1 MAVDLGATYV
11 RVALSDERGRF
22 TVRLKEETSRESARS
37 VSEQLIKMSRLA
49 CRKAGIDMGD
59 VEGMCIA
66 SAGPLDLGKG
76 GIIGGA
82 NFRFKYIPLVKPVQN
97 ELRIPVYLINDCNA
111 SVVGEHEFGAGRGVD
126 DLVYITISTGIGGG
140 AYVDNNLLLGKDGNA
155 VEIGHTTID
164 LAGVMKCGCG
174 KRGHWE
180 AYCSGRNIPDFVRA
194 RLKTVDKNR
203 IEKSGLYRLTKR
215 KLSNLSAGMLFD
227 AAKTKDRLSLELVEE
242 IGRLNA
248 VGFANVVNMFDP
260 SLITVG
266 GSVVLKNEE
275 LMMGPIRR
283 HLKDY
288 VFNRPPKIM
297 RTPLGEDIGLYGAAA
312 VVFRPPE
319 ELKQNVLLRAQK
331 CVTTSWGM

>member
-1 MAVDLGATYV
+1 MSGSYGIAVDLGATYV
-11 RVALSDERGRF
+11 RVALSDENGRF
-22 TVRLKEETSRESARS
+22 LLKLKNGTSRKSAKS
-37 VSEQLIKMSRLA
+37 ISAQLIKMSRLI
-49 CRKAGIDMGD
+49 CRKASVDMAD

-66 SAGPLDLGKG
+66 SAGPLNLGKG
-76 GIIGGA
+76 GIVSGT

-97 ELRIPVYLINDCNA
+97 ELRVPVYLINDCNA

-140 AYVDNNLLLGKDGNA
+140 AYVDGNLLLGKDGNA

-164 LAGVMKCGCG
+164 FTGVMKCGCG

-180 AYCSGRNIPDFVRA
+180 AYCSGRNIPNFVRVKLQA
-194 RLKTVDKNR
+194 MGKKK
-203 IEKSGLYRLTKR
+203 IEKSLLH
-215 KLSNLSAGMLFD
+215 KLARRNMLNLSAEILFKTAKRGD
-227 AAKTKDRLSLELVEE
+227 ALSNELVDE

-248 VGFANVVNMFDP
+248 IGFANAISMFDP

-266 GSVVLKNEE
+266 GSVALKNEE
-275 LMMGPIRR
+275 LIIEPIRR

-319 ELKQNVLLRAQK
+319 ELKQNSRLRA
-331 CVTTSWGM
+331 